1 MWVNYEV
8 LSMVEEGI
16 KFDFYPDRKVEIKS
30 CNYIQGVPAMRLDI
44 YKMNEQSKW
53 ELAGMCWTKIPGTI
67 VFNDKVRIL
76 ISILSFVTNEKKKGK
91 DLDELLKTISDL
103 DHKNYEIFISNT
115 KCEGLQ
121 LKERK
126 APAS

>member
-16 KFDFYPDRKVEIKS
+16 KVKFYPDRKVKIKS

-53 ELAGMCWTKIPGTI
+53 ELAGMFWTKIPGTI

-76 ISILSFVTNEKKKGK
+76 ISILSFVTNERKKGK

-103 DHKNYEIFISNT
+103 DHKNYEI
-115 KCEGLQ
+115 Q

-126 APAS
+126 APVS

>member
-16 KFDFYPDRKVEIKS
+16 KVKFYPDRKVKIKS

-76 ISILSFVTNEKKKGK
+76 ISILSFVTNERKKGK

-103 DHKNYEIFISNT
+103 DHKNYEI
-115 KCEGLQ
+115 Q

-126 APAS
+126 APVS